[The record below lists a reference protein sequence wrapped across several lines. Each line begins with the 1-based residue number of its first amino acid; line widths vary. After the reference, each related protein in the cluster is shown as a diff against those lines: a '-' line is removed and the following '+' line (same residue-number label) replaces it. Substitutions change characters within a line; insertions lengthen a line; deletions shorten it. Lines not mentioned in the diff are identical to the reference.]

1 MARFAR
7 QTERSAGAGR
17 KRGGENECPPRPR
30 PVRGFASNGARFL
43 SRSDEREAFC
53 YWGFPP
59 PNFVFHFAK
68 CAAIVIA
75 LYLIFYPLKTSNT
88 FSNYL
93 YFFDILTLLIAA
105 KFP

>member
-7 QTERSAGAGR
+7 QTERSGGAGR

-30 PVRGFASNGARFL
+30 L
-43 SRSDEREAFC
+43 SRSEREAFC

-68 CAAIVIA
+68 CAAKEDVA
-75 LYLIFYPLKTSNT
+75 LA
-88 FSNYL
+88 
-93 YFFDILTLLIAA
+93 LTHLCAGNDKEL
-105 KFP
+105 P